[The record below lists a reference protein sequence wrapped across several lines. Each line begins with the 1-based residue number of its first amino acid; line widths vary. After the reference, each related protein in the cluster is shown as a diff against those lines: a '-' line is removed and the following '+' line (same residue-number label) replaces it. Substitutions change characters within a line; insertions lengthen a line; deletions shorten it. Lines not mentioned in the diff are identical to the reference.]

1 VGELQSIGYN
11 GQPVQQAFRRVDPP
25 VTVLVDLA
33 ALFPREPHRAGG
45 YNPVGLQMYS
55 VVEGRL
61 TCWGICEQG
70 DWWGLV
76 TYEIAYGTRRKSVT
90 HWPRSTRRR
99 RTLQCDELSRPVT
112 DHHDGGVRSAAGDRR
127 QDRSVDHPQVVDT
140 ADATLG
146 VHDRIRVAIN
156 AHRCCA
162 RQVLRRG
169 PRHRRHLCCCAD

>member
-1 VGELQSIGYN
+1 MGELKSIGYN

-45 YNPVGLQMYS
+45 YNPVGLQMHS

-76 TYEIAYGTRRKSVT
+76 TYEIAYGTRDASRCPLATIDPTPAHVT
-90 HWPRSTRRR
+90 VR
-99 RTLQCDELSRPVT
+99 RTQPP
-112 DHHDGGVRSAAGDRR
+112 GDRSSR
-127 QDRSVDHPQVVDT
+127 WWREV
-140 ADATLG
+140 
-146 VHDRIRVAIN
+146 
-156 AHRCCA
+156 
-162 RQVLRRG
+162 RG
-169 PRHRRHLCCCAD
+169 W